1 MVGTAL
7 RVWRDDE
14 SPLSLTAAAPAHARG
29 VLHEEKG
36 TARGLE
42 KLRRIG
48 GIEVGRAFSVL
59 LVTAVTGMYVMA
71 TGERLVGA
79 LVILASSALFA
90 AVWVGYRKQH

>member
-1 MVGTAL
+1 VA
-7 RVWRDDE
+7 W
-14 SPLSLTAAAPAHARG
+14 
-29 VLHEEKG
+29 
-36 TARGLE
+36 

>member
-1 MVGTAL
+1 MVVTAL

-29 VLHEEKG
+29 VLHEEG
-36 TARGLE
+36 DGAWLE
-42 KLRRIG
+42 NLRRIG

>member
-1 MVGTAL
+1 MRRRGR
-7 RVWRDDE
+7 RVAW
-14 SPLSLTAAAPAHARG
+14 
-29 VLHEEKG
+29 
-36 TARGLE
+36 